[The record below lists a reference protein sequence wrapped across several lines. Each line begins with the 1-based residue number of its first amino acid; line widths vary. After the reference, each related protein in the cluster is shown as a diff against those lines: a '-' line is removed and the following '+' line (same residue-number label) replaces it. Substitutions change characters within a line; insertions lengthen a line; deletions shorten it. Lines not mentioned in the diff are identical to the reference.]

1 MSNEPLVLLGNAD
14 KWLAES
20 LESVLTQGGYRVM
33 ATTKRQQVLELA
45 RRYVPDGIVLDMG
58 LDQRASDNLAL
69 CRALRAD
76 PAISR
81 ATPIILTTAGPAL
94 RAQQLEAL
102 RAGAWELRGDP
113 LDMEE
118 LILRLGVYVQ
128 GKLEVDRLGTEGM
141 IDRASGLYNDTGINR
156 RSAELAAFT
165 ARQGLPLACVVFR
178 PDNGDLSA
186 GAADRLAQALQ
197 RAGRISDVVGRTGP
211 VEFAVF
217 APATDETGAEG
228 LVQRITD
235 AVSRAAARGPER
247 RAATIGRS
255 RAKKNR
261 VPAPNPIRDSTC
273 SSEPIAVASWRQIA
287 SPRPVCENSWPRR
300 PASLRSG

>member
-1 MSNEPLVLLGNAD
+1 MPNEPLVLLGNAD

-58 LDQRASDNLAL
+58 LDQRASDNLSL

-94 RAQQLEAL
+94 RTQQLEAL

-141 IDRASGLYNDTGINR
+141 VDRASGLYNDTGINR

-165 ARQGLPLACVVFR
+165 ARQGLPLACVVFQ
-178 PDNGDLSA
+178 PDNGELTA

-211 VEFAVF
+211 AEFAVF

-235 AVSRAAARGPER
+235 AVSRAAAVKL
-247 RAATIGRS
+247 RAGISAAPAAKRPSGARTS
-255 RAKKNR
+255 TSLPQLTPPSPTDLLDRARN
-261 VPAPNPIRDSTC
+261 A
-273 SSEPIAVASWRQIA
+273 
-287 SPRPVCENSWPRR
+287 
-300 PASLRSG
+300 LR

>member
-165 ARQGLPLACVVFR
+165 ARQGLPLACVVFQ
-178 PDNGDLSA
+178 PDNGDLSP
-186 GAADRLAQALQ
+186 GVADRLAQAVR
-197 RAGRISDVVGRTGP
+197 RAGRISDAVGRTGP
-211 VEFAVF
+211 AEFTVF

-228 LVQRITD
+228 LAQRITD
-235 AVSRAAARGPER
+235 AVSRSAAVKLRVGISTATALPKRPSRGS
-247 RAATIGRS
+247 AATNLQPPPTS
-255 RAKKNR
+255 VTDLLERA
-261 VPAPNPIRDSTC
+261 
-273 SSEPIAVASWRQIA
+273 
-287 SPRPVCENSWPRR
+287 RR
-300 PASLRSG
+300 GLH

>member
-94 RAQQLEAL
+94 RAQQIDAL

-165 ARQGLPLACVVFR
+165 ARQGLPLACVVFQ

-211 VEFAVF
+211 VEFTVF

-235 AVSRAAARGPER
+235 AVSRAAAVKL
-247 RAATIGRS
+247 RAGISAAPAAKRPSGA
-255 RAKKNR
+255 RA
-261 VPAPNPIRDSTC
+261 ST
-273 SSEPIAVASWRQIA
+273 SLPQPTPP
-287 SPRPVCENSWPRR
+287 SPTDLLDRARN
-300 PASLRSG
+300 ALR

>member
-1 MSNEPLVLLGNAD
+1 MPNEPLVLLGNAD

-45 RRYVPDGIVLDMG
+45 RRYVPDGIVLDLG
-58 LDQRASDNLAL
+58 LDQRAGDSMAL

-76 PAISR
+76 PGISR

-118 LILRLGVYVQ
+118 LILRLGVYTQ
-128 GKLEVDRLGTEGM
+128 GKLEVDRMGIEGM
-141 IDRASGLYNDTGINR
+141 VDRASGLYNDTGINR

-165 ARQGLPLACVVFR
+165 ARQGLPLACVVFQ

-197 RAGRISDVVGRTGP
+197 RAGRISDAVGRTGP

-235 AVSRAAARGPER
+235 AVARTAAVRLRAGTSTSPAASKRPSGARSSTPLPQASPPSTTDLLSRARAR
-247 RAATIGRS
+247 
-255 RAKKNR
+255 
-261 VPAPNPIRDSTC
+261 
-273 SSEPIAVASWRQIA
+273 
-287 SPRPVCENSWPRR
+287 
-300 PASLRSG
+300 L

>member
-1 MSNEPLVLLGNAD
+1 MANEPLVLLGNAD

-76 PAISR
+76 PGISR

-94 RAQQLEAL
+94 RVQQLEAL

-113 LDMEE
+113 LDIEE

-128 GKLEVDRLGTEGM
+128 GKLEVDRLGIEGM
-141 IDRASGLYNDTGINR
+141 VDRASGLYNDTGINR

-165 ARQGLPLACVVFR
+165 TRQGLPLACVVFQ
-178 PDNGDLSA
+178 PDNGDLSP
-186 GAADRLAQALQ
+186 GAADRLAQALR
-197 RAGRISDVVGRTGP
+197 RAGRISDAVGRTGP
-211 VEFAVF
+211 AEFTVF

-235 AVSRAAARGPER
+235 AVSR
-247 RAATIGRS
+247 
-255 RAKKNR
+255 
-261 VPAPNPIRDSTC
+261 
-273 SSEPIAVASWRQIA
+273 SESVR
-287 SPRPVCENSWPRR
+287 
-300 PASLRSG
+300 LRSGTSMAPGTPPRSSRASSPAPTSPTELLARARNALR